1 MWHACVVYRL
11 LCVCVCRRLCGC
23 ILDPVLRASLTCRS
37 VSFGVGPMH
46 SKKYVPDGSF
56 SQSLKGVHWR
66 FLREAP
72 VVQEEPQW
80 HSPPSTNQQHTTYRN
95 VQTFEQNSRL
105 PRSGAALAPN
115 EHNDYNQERLK
126 RVRELEHAL
135 TQSEFPS
142 QILKYLSVSEED
154 EEQNKHL
161 ASKMRIVDD
170 SKDRL
175 MSYSAQKAS
184 EWSSDAGG
192 SQVRHEQS
200 HESSKDRAVSIETSA
215 ILHAEKME
223 DALGDAIKEEVQ
235 KRTNVDNMFN
245 DVDEDIGPMDSQS
258 IGDSIFDDDDESDR
272 SRSPSPIIIWR
283 PAARVKVATDVP
295 PELLE
300 DLLEEEDEEEDGPFE
315 MTAGNASPP
324 LTGRSQMSGATITKR
339 NRRVSSFAADHIPP
353 QLSQSLAMTRPSGRI
368 IKRPDVHRVT
378 GANLRRKKGRDFKKN
393 YGAWYI
399 KPDLWKDCA
408 SGKGEKVLAQKQ
420 EGVSETEKMRQE
432 MARALDETSAE
443 LEKKL
448 PKLFITKQY
457 RTYLIEQSKR
467 AHTEALPL
475 PHYLNTKDDNFS

>member
-1 MWHACVVYRL
+1 M
-11 LCVCVCRRLCGC
+11 
-23 ILDPVLRASLTCRS
+23 
-37 VSFGVGPMH
+37 
-46 SKKYVPDGSF
+46 
-56 SQSLKGVHWR
+56 
-66 FLREAP
+66 
-72 VVQEEPQW
+72 
-80 HSPPSTNQQHTTYRN
+80 
-95 VQTFEQNSRL
+95 
-105 PRSGAALAPN
+105 
-115 EHNDYNQERLK
+115 
-126 RVRELEHAL
+126 
-135 TQSEFPS
+135 
-142 QILKYLSVSEED
+142 
-154 EEQNKHL
+154 
-161 ASKMRIVDD
+161 
-170 SKDRL
+170 
-175 MSYSAQKAS
+175 
-184 EWSSDAGG
+184 
-192 SQVRHEQS
+192 
-200 HESSKDRAVSIETSA
+200 
-215 ILHAEKME
+215 
-223 DALGDAIKEEVQ
+223 
-235 KRTNVDNMFN
+235 
-245 DVDEDIGPMDSQS
+245 
-258 IGDSIFDDDDESDR
+258 
-272 SRSPSPIIIWR
+272 
-283 PAARVKVATDVP
+283 KVATDVP